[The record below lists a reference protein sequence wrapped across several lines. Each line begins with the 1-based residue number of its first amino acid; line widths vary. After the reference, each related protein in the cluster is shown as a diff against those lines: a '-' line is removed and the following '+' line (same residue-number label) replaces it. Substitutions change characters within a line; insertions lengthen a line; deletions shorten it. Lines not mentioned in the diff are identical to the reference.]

1 MEQAN
6 PGLSRRRVI
15 IEAICVLYI
24 YYVLATVFT
33 ILPPILFSAA
43 GVRLDLRPGTAVSL
57 LGVVI
62 AEALALWM
70 ASAYFRRQQLSMRAC
85 GWLAPTSARIVFLAI
100 IAAMAY
106 SLYTAQ
112 IPEVRANLFELSP
125 LKLWGLIAGVFGA
138 FVEEVI
144 FRGYLLARLQKA
156 GMSNISQIVLSA
168 LTFGL
173 LHLGF
178 GWWGVLCTATL
189 GLCLGALY
197 VYGNRS
203 LTGPLI
209 CHGLINAIIEPWLML
224 WLLKFYAERFGT

>member
-15 IEAICVLYI
+15 IEAVCVLYI
-24 YYVLATVFT
+24 YYVLATAFT
-33 ILPPILFSAA
+33 VLPPILFSAA
-43 GVRLDLRPGTAVSL
+43 GVRLSLRPGTAVTL

-62 AEALALWM
+62 AEALALWI
-70 ASAYFRRQQLSMRAC
+70 ASAYFRRRQLSMRAC
-85 GWLAPTSARIVFLAI
+85 GWLAPTSARIVFLAV
-100 IAAMAY
+100 IAAAAY
-106 SLYTAQ
+106 SLFTAQ
-112 IPEVRANLFELSP
+112 IPEVRANLFELSL
-125 LKLWGLIAGVFGA
+125 LKLWGTMAGVFGA
-138 FVEEVI
+138 YVEEVI

-156 GMSNISQIVLSA
+156 GMSNVSQIVLSA

-178 GWWGVLCTATL
+178 GWWGILCTAIL
-189 GLCLGALY
+189 GIGLGALY

>member
-6 PGLSRRRVI
+6 NGLSRRRVI

-24 YYVLATVFT
+24 YYVLATAFIV
-33 ILPPILFSAA
+33 LPPILFAAA
-43 GVRLDLRPGTAVSL
+43 GVRLDLRPGTAVTL
-57 LGVVI
+57 LGVVF
-62 AEALALWM
+62 AEALALWL
-70 ASAYFRRQQLSMRAC
+70 ASAYFRRRQLSMRAC
-85 GWLAPTSARIVFLAI
+85 GWLAPTSARIVFFAV
-100 IAAMAY
+100 IAAMVY
-106 SLYTAQ
+106 SLFTAQ
-112 IPEVRANLFELSP
+112 IPQVRANLFEFSL
-125 LKLWGLIAGVFGA
+125 LKLWGLIAGLFGA

-144 FRGYLLARLQKA
+144 FRGYLLTRLQKA
-156 GMSNISQIVLSA
+156 GMSNVSQIVLSA

-189 GLCLGALY
+189 GGCLGALY

-209 CHGLINAIIEPWLML
+209 CHGVINAIIEPWLML

>member
-1 MEQAN
+1 MEQVN
-6 PGLSRRRVI
+6 HELSRRRVI
-15 IEAICVLYI
+15 IEAVCVLYL
-24 YYVLATVFT
+24 YYVLATAFMV
-33 ILPPILFSAA
+33 LPPILFSAA

-70 ASAYFRRQQLSMRAC
+70 ASAYFRRRQLSMRAC
-85 GWLAPTSARIVFLAI
+85 GWLAPTSARIVFLAV
-100 IAAMAY
+100 IAAAAY
-106 SLYTAQ
+106 SLFTAQ
-112 IPEVRANLFELSP
+112 IPEVRANMFEFSL
-125 LKLWGLIAGVFGA
+125 LKLWGVIAGLFGA
-138 FVEEVI
+138 LVEEVI

-156 GMSNISQIVLSA
+156 GMSNVSQIALSA
-168 LTFGL
+168 MTFGL

-189 GLCLGALY
+189 GIALGALY

-209 CHGLINAIIEPWLML
+209 CHGLINAIIEPWLLL

>member
-6 PGLSRRRVI
+6 PGLSRRRAIV
-15 IEAICVLYI
+15 EAVCVLYL
-24 YYVLATVFT
+24 YYVLATAFA

-43 GVRLDLRPGTAVSL
+43 GVHLSLRPGTAVSL
-57 LGVVI
+57 LGVAL
-62 AEALALWM
+62 AEALALWI
-70 ASAYFRRQQLSMRAC
+70 ASGYFRRRQLSMRAC
-85 GWLAPTSARIVFLAI
+85 GWLAPTSARIVFLAV
-100 IAAMAY
+100 IAASAY

-112 IPEVRANLFELSP
+112 IPEVRANMFELSL
-125 LKLWGLIAGVFGA
+125 LKLWGLIAGLFGA

-156 GMSNISQIVLSA
+156 GMSNVSQIVLSA

-178 GWWGVLCTATL
+178 GWWGVVCTAAL
-189 GLCLGALY
+189 GVCLGALY